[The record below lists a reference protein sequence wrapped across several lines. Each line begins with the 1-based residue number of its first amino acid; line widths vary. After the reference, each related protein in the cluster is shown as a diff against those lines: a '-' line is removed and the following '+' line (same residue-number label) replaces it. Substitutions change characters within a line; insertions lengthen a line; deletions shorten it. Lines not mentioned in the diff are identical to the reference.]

1 MDEDLQSDPK
11 ILTIKKNK
19 SGKVGKKV
27 PMTSKLSPNESNRS
41 DSNNLVGKNNLHFNM
56 NKAKMGQNNQ
66 MNYQDSENWNIMKSS
81 LEKIQEVIIKQ
92 ESDILEAVTGCQE
105 PNNYHIY
112 GRFPNGEKCY
122 IFRCKEF
129 SSCPMRC
136 CCPVSCRELIM
147 KMKLSSEEDEN
158 QNENN
163 SNNESNSNEEDFSDC
178 ILLIDKKYKCP
189 FFNCIR
195 PEMRVFIAGT
205 KCLIG
210 TIEEG
215 FSCCDPIFNV
225 YGKDG
230 KIIYTI
236 NTDCCQCGF
245 MCRNNCLGKTDECV
259 FFIYKGESPDIPIGE
274 INKKAAASQ
283 LSIADNYYVLFPKN
297 ATVEEKLLLSIA
309 GMMIDY
315 QYFENNTNTVK

>member
-1 MDEDLQSDPK
+1 MEKKKKTPSKTAQKVLKNPDNNSSSQNKLDFNLDKTKKKPDISLNNPQNTILETLRTSMD
-11 ILTIKKNK
+11 
-19 SGKVGKKV
+19 
-27 PMTSKLSPNESNRS
+27 
-41 DSNNLVGKNNLHFNM
+41 
-56 NKAKMGQNNQ
+56 
-66 MNYQDSENWNIMKSS
+66 
-81 LEKIQEVIIKQ
+81 KIQEMIIKQ

-112 GRFPNGEKCY
+112 GRLSNGDKY
-122 IFRCKEF
+122 YMFKFKEF
-129 SSCPMRC
+129 SSCGMRFW
-136 CCPVSCRELIM
+136 CPVSCRGLVM
-147 KMKLSSEEDEN
+147 KIKLAIDDEETNGNDNDEEFN
-158 QNENN
+158 D
-163 SNNESNSNEEDFSDC
+163 SF
-178 ILLIDKKYKCP
+178 LYVDKKFKCP
-189 FFNCIR
+189 CFNCIR
-195 PEMRVFIAGT
+195 PEMRVFFTETNTLLGS
-205 KCLIG
+205 
-210 TIEEG
+210 IEEA
-215 FSCCDPIFNV
+215 FSCCDPIFNI
-225 YGKDG
+225 YDKDG
-230 KIIYTI
+230 KIVYSI